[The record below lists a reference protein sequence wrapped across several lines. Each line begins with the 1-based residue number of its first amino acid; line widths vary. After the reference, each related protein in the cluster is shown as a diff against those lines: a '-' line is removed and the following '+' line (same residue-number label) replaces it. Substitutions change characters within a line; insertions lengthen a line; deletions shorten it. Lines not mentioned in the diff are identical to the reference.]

1 MELPRLSGPDFL
13 LEAQRRFAFLS
24 AFDFNVRKAE
34 PDETG
39 IRFEDVLLYESDCLA
54 VLLQRS
60 SWDGNAWITVGIP
73 NEEYPSRA
81 VGIAKLLKEARISHE
96 WHSAPNT
103 LAYLSELAE
112 VLQTHF
118 SDLLAGD
125 LTLLNALWE
134 RRNRVAEALDVLQ
147 YQLAFRVEKYPDREI
162 LELPNTIEVLG
173 EEFGK
178 AFPDH
183 DFSNARIWLV
193 KCGLGELYCDSY
205 ANAIDLLQD
214 T

>member
-1 MELPRLSGPDFL
+1 MSVVCLLLRDCRVRCRVNLSFQKNHCRHAEDVDISSIMELPRLSGPDFL

-134 RRNRVAEALDVLQ
+134 SRNRV
-147 YQLAFRVEKYPDREI
+147 
-162 LELPNTIEVLG
+162 
-173 EEFGK
+173 
-178 AFPDH
+178 
-183 DFSNARIWLV
+183 
-193 KCGLGELYCDSY
+193 
-205 ANAIDLLQD
+205 
-214 T
+214 